1 MDISTLQKKIIKDSQ
16 KIIKKNYYFSNSF
29 SYFPIFADTPGTLF
43 LKSKADYKYRFY
55 YILYYFKF
63 FLSILFSKVE
73 FKKYFNKNKNF
84 EESFATISLLNKIT
98 AEVKTINIKLKENY
112 IYEELKIYAIDCY
125 NSKPLEK
132 VETAVYLNI
141 YNEKSMKKIFNGWMI
156 KSLPSISS
164 MEHPIYDLW
173 VDDCYKL

>member
-1 MDISTLQKKIIKDSQ
+1 MMIIKNGVQKIKII
-16 KIIKKNYYFSNSF
+16 F
-29 SYFPIFADTPGTLF
+29 
-43 LKSKADYKYRFY
+43 
-55 YILYYFKF
+55 
-63 FLSILFSKVE
+63 SILFLNLAFLSSLYAQNIEVLPLINLNELEPTYEDEVIDQNIEDDLKDND
-73 FKKYFNKNKNF
+73 FINSKNKNF

-112 IYEELKIYAIDCY
+112 LYEELKIYAIDCY

>member
-1 MDISTLQKKIIKDSQ
+1 MNIKNGVQ
-16 KIIKKNYYFSNSF
+16 RIKV
-29 SYFPIFADTPGTLF
+29 IFGILF
-43 LKSKADYKYRFY
+43 LSLQF
-55 YILYYFKF
+55 
-63 FLSILFSKVE
+63 LFSVCAQNIEILPLINLNELEPTYEDEVIDQNIENDLKNND
-73 FKKYFNKNKNF
+73 FINSKNKNF
-84 EESFATISLLNKIT
+84 VESFATISLLNKIT

-112 IYEELKIYAIDCY
+112 IYEELKIYVIDCY
-125 NSKPLEK
+125 NSKSLEK

-141 YNEKSMKKIFNGWMI
+141 YNEKSMNKIFNGWMI

>member
-1 MDISTLQKKIIKDSQ
+1 MMIIKNGVLKIKIIFSIFFWSFVFLSSLYAQNIEVLPLINLNELEPTYEDEVIDQNIENNLKDSDF
-16 KIIKKNYYFSNSF
+16 INS
-29 SYFPIFADTPGTLF
+29 
-43 LKSKADYKYRFY
+43 
-55 YILYYFKF
+55 
-63 FLSILFSKVE
+63 
-73 FKKYFNKNKNF
+73 KNKNF

-112 IYEELKIYAIDCY
+112 LYEELKIYAIDCY
-125 NSKPLEK
+125 NSNPLEK
-132 VETAVYLNI
+132 AETAVYLNI
-141 YNEKSMKKIFNGWMI
+141 YIDKTMEKIFNGWMV

>member
-1 MDISTLQKKIIKDSQ
+1 MIIKNGVLKIKIIFSIFFWSFVFLSSLYAQNIEVLPLINLNELEPTYEDEVIDQNIENNLKDSDF
-16 KIIKKNYYFSNSF
+16 INS
-29 SYFPIFADTPGTLF
+29 
-43 LKSKADYKYRFY
+43 
-55 YILYYFKF
+55 
-63 FLSILFSKVE
+63 
-73 FKKYFNKNKNF
+73 KNKNF

-112 IYEELKIYAIDCY
+112 LYEELKIYAIDCY
-125 NSKPLEK
+125 NSNPLEK
-132 VETAVYLNI
+132 AETAVYLNI
-141 YNEKSMKKIFNGWMI
+141 YIDKTMEKIFNGWMV

>member
-1 MDISTLQKKIIKDSQ
+1 MMIIKNGVQKIKIIISV
-16 KIIKKNYYFSNSF
+16 
-29 SYFPIFADTPGTLF
+29 LF
-43 LKSKADYKYRFY
+43 LSLVLLSSLYAQNIEVLPLINLNELEPTYEDEVIDPNIENEVEDNDFINSKD
-55 YILYYFKF
+55 
-63 FLSILFSKVE
+63 
-73 FKKYFNKNKNF
+73 KNF

-98 AEVKTINIKLKENY
+98 AEVKTINVKLKENY

-125 NSKPLEK
+125 NSNPLEK
-132 VETAVYLNI
+132 AETAVYLNI
-141 YNEKSMKKIFNGWMI
+141 YIEKTMEKIFNGWMV

>member
-1 MDISTLQKKIIKDSQ
+1 MMIIKNGVQ
-16 KIIKKNYYFSNSF
+16 KIKV
-29 SYFPIFADTPGTLF
+29 IFNILF
-43 LKSKADYKYRFY
+43 LS
-55 YILYYFKF
+55 
-63 FLSILFSKVE
+63 FLLFSSLHAQDIEDLPLINLNELEPTYEDEVIDRNIENDSKDND
-73 FKKYFNKNKNF
+73 FINSKNKNF

-98 AEVKTINIKLKENY
+98 AEVKTINIKLKEHY
-112 IYEELKIYAIDCY
+112 LYEELKIYAIDCY

-132 VETAVYLNI
+132 AETAVYLNI
-141 YNEKSMKKIFNGWMI
+141 YIEKTMKKIFNGWMI

>member
-1 MDISTLQKKIIKDSQ
+1 MNIKNGVQ
-16 KIIKKNYYFSNSF
+16 RIKV
-29 SYFPIFADTPGTLF
+29 IFGILF
-43 LKSKADYKYRFY
+43 LSLQF
-55 YILYYFKF
+55 
-63 FLSILFSKVE
+63 LFSVCAQNIEILPLINLNELEPTYEDEVIDQNIENDLKNND
-73 FKKYFNKNKNF
+73 FINSKNKNF
-84 EESFATISLLNKIT
+84 VESFATISLLNKIT

-112 IYEELKIYAIDCY
+112 IYEELKIYVIDCY

-141 YNEKSMKKIFNGWMI
+141 YNEKSMNKIFNGWMI